1 MNTAYLLIGGN
12 LGNVRETFQNAIAAI
27 GQKTGMVK
35 KQSSLYE
42 TAAWGMENQPVFLNQ
57 ALKVATDLSAKEVLK
72 EVLKIEQELGRT
84 RDEKF
89 GPRIIDID
97 ILFFNNDVIDE
108 PDLKVPHPLLH
119 KRNFVLFPLS
129 EIAPELVHPV
139 LQKNIR
145 ALLDE
150 SSDTLTVKKLKN

>member
-1 MNTAYLLIGGN
+1 MNTVYLLIGGN
-12 LGNVRETFQNAIAAI
+12 VGNVRETFRNAIAAI

-35 KQSSLYE
+35 KKSSLYE
-42 TAAWGMENQPVFLNQ
+42 TAAWGMENQPAFLNQ
-57 ALKVATDLSAKEVLK
+57 ALEVATEFSAREMLEKVLY
-72 EVLKIEQELGRT
+72 IEQELGRT

-97 ILFFNNDVIDE
+97 ILFFNNEMIDE

-119 KRNFVLFPLS
+119 KRNFVLYPLS

-145 ALLDE
+145 TLLGE
-150 SSDTLTVKKLKN
+150 TSDTLAVKKLEK